1 LSQLIPEKGTSQKSF
16 PKSPYISN
24 LRYSYQACFFVFAK
38 NTKNSR
44 RFLMVFRVA
53 PGSKDTVTVAVSN
66 RRRGQNLAHQES
78 PRPTQDRVMFPSR
91 LASWPFIP
99 DPMMV
104 LLPIPPTPTDAS
116 KNQSKENDAQNATK
130 KAKKKLRGAGSTKFL
145 FKLIYPK

>member
-1 LSQLIPEKGTSQKSF
+1 
-16 PKSPYISN
+16 
-24 LRYSYQACFFVFAK
+24 
-38 NTKNSR
+38 
-44 RFLMVFRVA
+44 MVFRVA
-53 PGSKDTVTVAVSN
+53 PGSKDTGKPTVSN
-66 RRRGQNLAHQES
+66 HHRQNLAHQES

-130 KAKKKLRGAGSTKFL
+130 KAKKKLRGAG
-145 FKLIYPK
+145 